1 MIKIHKISTK
11 LLIMVSII
19 LLIVFGTSYFLHNY
33 FSADYYLYKM
43 KTKINTIYDEVK
55 DLRLDQLMENESRIE
70 NNNNVTI
77 IRVENSGST
86 AEINENI
93 QFALF
98 KDKVALNK
106 FWITDEVLQK
116 VKQGNTV
123 NLLFN
128 QGKLKSSLLTK
139 IYEQDSS
146 LILIGTVVVHNTDAL
161 TLVNQFSFYSI
172 LLGIIIS
179 LLLVAYFSKKIITP
193 LEQLQDVAK
202 DISNLDFKQVTIQTG
217 DEIEELSKSINQM
230 SQRLKSTHAKLEEKN
245 QSLNTLIS
253 SISHEVKTPLSLI
266 QAYTIGIQDGLDDGT
281 YTDIILEQVKYT
293 SDMVDYLIKLSKIQ
307 KSEVHKEPFD
317 LKELLLKVISQYNIT
332 LKNKNITLMS
342 DFHSLE
348 SSIVEEDIS
357 QIEIV
362 FNNLISNAIKYGE
375 EVFFEIKLGSDTTRT
390 LKFTISNKTTRLKT
404 EHLAYIWDPFYV
416 IEESRNKEISGTGLG
431 LSIVA
436 EILGKND
443 LKYESKLEDSYISF
457 SIWFEVTEGILEL

>member
-1 MIKIHKISTK
+1 
-11 LLIMVSII
+11 MVSII

-33 FSADYYLYKM
+33 FSSDYYLYKM
-43 KTKINTIYDEVK
+43 KTKINAIYDEVK
-55 DLRLDQLMENESRIE
+55 DLSLDQLVENETSIE

-77 IRVENSGST
+77 VRVKNSGSAT
-86 AEINENI
+86 AINENI
-93 QFALF
+93 QFSLY
-98 KDKVALNK
+98 KDKVVLNK
-106 FWITDEVLQK
+106 FWITEEVLQK
-116 VKQGNTV
+116 VNEGNTV

-139 IYEQDSS
+139 IYEQDGS

-161 TLVNQFSFYSI
+161 NIVNQFSFYSI

-202 DISNLDFKQVTIQTG
+202 DISNLDFKQVTIKSG

-230 SQRLKSTHAKLEEKN
+230 SQRLKSAHAELEKKN

-266 QAYTIGIQDGLDDGT
+266 QAYTIGIQDDLDDGT

-307 KSEVHKEPFD
+307 KTEVRKKKFD
-317 LKELLLKVISQYNIT
+317 LKELLLKVISQYKIT
-332 LKNKNITLMS
+332 LKNKNLTLKTDVHS
-342 DFHSLE
+342 DE
-348 SSIVEEDIS
+348 QSIVEEDVN
-357 QIEIV
+357 QMEIV

-375 EVFFEIKLGSDTTRT
+375 ESVFEISLASDTHDT
-390 LKFTISNKTTRLKT
+390 LKFTITNKTTHLK
-404 EHLAYIWDPFYV
+404 EKHLAYIWDPFYV

-436 EILGKND
+436 EILAKND
-443 LKYESKLEDSYISF
+443 LKYEAILEDSYISF
-457 SIWFEVTEGILEL
+457 SVWFDVED

>member
-1 MIKIHKISTK
+1 
-11 LLIMVSII
+11 MVSII
-19 LLIVFGTSYFLHNY
+19 LLIVFGTSYLLHNF
-33 FSADYYLYKM
+33 FSSDYYLYKM
-43 KTKINTIYDEVK
+43 KTKINAIYDEVK
-55 DLRLDQLMENESRIE
+55 DLSLDQLKDKEAAIE
-70 NNNNVTI
+70 NNNNITI
-77 IRVENSGST
+77 VRVKNSGSAT
-86 AEINENI
+86 VINENI
-93 QFALF
+93 QFALY
-98 KDKVALNK
+98 KDKVTLNK
-106 FWITDEVLQK
+106 FWITEEVLQK
-116 VKQGNTV
+116 VNEGKTV

-139 IYEQDSS
+139 IYEQDGH

-161 TLVNQFSFYSI
+161 NIVNQFSFYSI

-202 DISNLDFKQVTIQTG
+202 DISNLDFKQVTIKSG

-230 SQRLKSTHAKLEEKN
+230 SQRLKSAHAELEKKN

-266 QAYTIGIQDGLDDGT
+266 QAYTIGIQDNLDDGT
-281 YTDIILEQVKYT
+281 YADIILEQVKYT

-307 KSEVHKEPFD
+307 KTEVHQEKFD

-332 LKNKNITLMS
+332 LKNKNLTLQS
-342 DFHSLE
+342 DFHTVKR
-348 SSIVEEDIS
+348 SIVEEDIS
-357 QIEIV
+357 QIEII

-375 EVFFEIKLGSDTTRT
+375 ENVFGISLANDTRGT
-390 LKFTISNKTTRLKT
+390 LKFTITNKTTRLKE

-436 EILGKND
+436 EILAKND
-443 LKYESKLEDSYISF
+443 LKYEVMLENSYIRF
-457 SIWFEVTEGILEL
+457 SVWFDVKG

>member
-1 MIKIHKISTK
+1 MMKINKISTK

-19 LLIVFGTSYFLHNY
+19 LLIVFGTSYLLHNY
-33 FSADYYLYKM
+33 FSSDYYLYKM
-43 KTKINTIYDEVK
+43 KTKINAIYDEVK
-55 DLRLDQLMENESRIE
+55 DLSLDQLVENETSIE

-77 IRVENSGST
+77 VRVKNNGSV
-86 AEINENI
+86 AEINDNL

-106 FWITDEVLQK
+106 FWITEEVLQK
-116 VKQGNTV
+116 VNEGNTV

-139 IYEQDSS
+139 IYEQDGS

-161 TLVNQFSFYSI
+161 NIVNQFSFYSI

-202 DISNLDFKQVTIQTG
+202 DISNLDFKQVTIKSG

-230 SQRLKSTHAKLEEKN
+230 SQRLKSAHTELEKKN

-266 QAYTIGIQDGLDDGT
+266 QAYTIGIQDDLDNGT

-307 KSEVHKEPFD
+307 KTEVHKEKFD

-332 LKNKNITLMS
+332 LKNKNLTLQT
-342 DFHSLE
+342 DFHSAE
-348 SSIVEEDIS
+348 RSIVEEDIS
-357 QIEIV
+357 QMEIV

-375 EVFFEIKLGSDTTRT
+375 ENIFAISLAGDTTDT
-390 LKFTISNKTTRLKT
+390 LKFTITNKTTRLKE

-436 EILGKND
+436 EILAKND
-443 LKYESKLEDSYISF
+443 LKYEAILEDSYISF
-457 SIWFEVTEGILEL
+457 SVWFDVKD

>member
-1 MIKIHKISTK
+1 M
-11 LLIMVSII
+11 
-19 LLIVFGTSYFLHNY
+19 
-33 FSADYYLYKM
+33 
-43 KTKINTIYDEVK
+43 
-55 DLRLDQLMENESRIE
+55 
-70 NNNNVTI
+70 
-77 IRVENSGST
+77 
-86 AEINENI
+86 
-93 QFALF
+93 
-98 KDKVALNK
+98 
-106 FWITDEVLQK
+106 
-116 VKQGNTV
+116 
-123 NLLFN
+123 
-128 QGKLKSSLLTK
+128 
-139 IYEQDSS
+139 
-146 LILIGTVVVHNTDAL
+146 
-161 TLVNQFSFYSI
+161 
-172 LLGIIIS
+172 
-179 LLLVAYFSKKIITP
+179 
-193 LEQLQDVAK
+193 QDVAK

-342 DFHSLE
+342 DFHSFE

-375 EVFFEIKLGSDTTRT
+375 EDF
-390 LKFTISNKTTRLKT
+390 LK
-404 EHLAYIWDPFYV
+404 
-416 IEESRNKEISGTGLG
+416 
-431 LSIVA
+431 
-436 EILGKND
+436 
-443 LKYESKLEDSYISF
+443 
-457 SIWFEVTEGILEL
+457 